1 MGSKIGPAV
10 KEDFRVRV
18 ARERRERMR
27 HRLRRAVVATCAA
40 QMREDLPTV
49 EDVILEANVSRATFY
64 KYFNSVEEVVGV
76 VGHILLEDIM
86 KDLQELFSD
95 NDSPISRLVMMIQLF
110 TFRSLIDKPW
120 AAFVFRT
127 AHMARET
134 LLQDFVNDQLNAA
147 RDAGLIKFNNV
158 PSAASFLIGS
168 IMEAI
173 WYISR
178 SDNPSRSYS
187 EELFAL
193 ILRGLGIQEDMIAN
207 IVQDRA
213 IYIRGLAPDKFPW
226 WRDPWATNR
235 ADQ

>member
-1 MGSKIGPAV
+1 MVSKAKSGQA
-10 KEDFRVRV
+10 EDFRVRV
-18 ARERRERMR
+18 ARERRDRMR
-27 HRLRRAVVATCAA
+27 HRLRKAVVATCAA

-49 EDVILEANVSRATFY
+49 EDVILEAKVSRATFY
-64 KYFNSVEEVVGV
+64 KYFNSVEEVVGI

-86 KDLQELFSD
+86 KDLKQLCTD
-95 NDSPISRLVMMIQLF
+95 NDSPIARLTMMIQLF

-134 LLQDFVNDQLNAA
+134 LLQEFVNDQLKAA
-147 RDAGLIKFNNV
+147 RQAGLMKFHNV
-158 PSAASFLIGS
+158 QSAVSLLIGS

-173 WYISR
+173 WFISR
-178 SDNPSRSYS
+178 ADDPSRDYC

-193 ILRGLGIQEDMIAN
+193 ILRGLGIKEDMIAN

-213 IYIRGLAPDKFPW
+213 IYVRGLAPDKFTW

-235 ADQ
+235 VE

>member
-1 MGSKIGPAV
+1 MAPKTQSP
-10 KEDFRVRV
+10 ESENFRVRV
-18 ARERRERMR
+18 ARERRDRMR
-27 HRLRRAVVATCAA
+27 LRLRRAVVATCAA

-49 EDVILEANVSRATFY
+49 EDVIVEAKVSRATFY

-86 KDLQELFSD
+86 KDLRELCSEKD
-95 NDSPISRLVMMIQLF
+95 GPISRLTMMIELF

-134 LLQDFVNDQLNAA
+134 LLQEFVADELNAA
-147 RDAGLIKFNNV
+147 RDAGLIKFNNL
-158 PSAASFLIGS
+158 PSAASLLIGS

-173 WYISR
+173 WYISKTE
-178 SDNPSRSYS
+178 DPSRGYC

-193 ILRGLGIQEDMIAN
+193 ILRGLGIREDTIAT

-213 IYIRGLAPDKFPW
+213 IYIRGSAPDKFSW
-226 WRDPWATNR
+226 WRDPWATQR
-235 ADQ
+235 VEQ

>member
-1 MGSKIGPAV
+1 MAPKTKSRET
-10 KEDFRVRV
+10 EDFRVRV
-18 ARERRERMR
+18 ARERRDRMR

-49 EDVILEANVSRATFY
+49 EDVILEAKVSRATFY

-86 KDLQELFSD
+86 RDLQQLCSD
-95 NDSPISRLVMMIQLF
+95 DDSPIARLTMMIQLF

-134 LLQDFVNDQLNAA
+134 LLQEFVNRELKAA
-147 RDAGLIKFNNV
+147 REAGLIKFQNV
-158 PSAASFLIGS
+158 QSAASLLIGS
-168 IMEAI
+168 IMETI

-178 SDNPSRSYS
+178 ADDPSRDYC

-193 ILRGLGIQEDMIAN
+193 ILRGLGIKDDMIAN
-207 IVQDRA
+207 IVQERA
-213 IYIRGLAPDKFPW
+213 IFVRGSAPDKFPW
-226 WRDPWATNR
+226 WRDPWAANR
-235 ADQ
+235 GEP